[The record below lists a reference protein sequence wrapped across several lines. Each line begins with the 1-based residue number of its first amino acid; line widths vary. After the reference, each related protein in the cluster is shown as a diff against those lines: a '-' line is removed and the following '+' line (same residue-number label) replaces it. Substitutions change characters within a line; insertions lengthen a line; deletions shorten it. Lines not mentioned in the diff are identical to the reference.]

1 MEAIKYYVKGAFV
14 GVAETPEVLEQ
25 QEELIADMTAKV
37 ADLVADG
44 RSEDEALGM
53 AIASMGDLS
62 GLVKEFATEEPAVGE
77 PSAAPAAPAVPEPV
91 LVDVEIAKL
100 RLHTVF
106 MSAGGAVAVLFVL
119 TMLGALVGL
128 DQRWRGCD
136 GPTAHSGARWGGS
149 PSSCSAST
157 RTPKRSPRSTRR
169 KRSMRTPILQWVA
182 VVRCGVRDE
191 PGRSGPR
198 ASGRGRCGSV
208 PQHGPRPSTCGACS
222 SSAASS
228 CIPRSRRSRRPTPPA
243 RSPTVSSRPRG

>member
-62 GLVKEFATEEPAVGE
+62 GLVKEFATEEPVAAEPPAV
-77 PSAAPAAPAVPEPV
+77 PASPAVPEPV
-91 LVDVEIAKL
+91 LVDVELAKL

-119 TMLGALVGL
+119 TMLGALS
-128 DQRWRGCD
+128 DSIN
-136 GPTAHSGARWGGS
+136 SGAVAMDLLLTRSRWGGS

-157 RTPKRSPRSTRR
+157 SIPTRSPRST
-169 KRSMRTPILQWVA
+169 Q
-182 VVRCGVRDE
+182 
-191 PGRSGPR
+191 
-198 ASGRGRCGSV
+198 
-208 PQHGPRPSTCGACS
+208 PSA
-222 SSAASS
+222 
-228 CIPRSRRSRRPTPPA
+228 P
-243 RSPTVSSRPRG
+243 